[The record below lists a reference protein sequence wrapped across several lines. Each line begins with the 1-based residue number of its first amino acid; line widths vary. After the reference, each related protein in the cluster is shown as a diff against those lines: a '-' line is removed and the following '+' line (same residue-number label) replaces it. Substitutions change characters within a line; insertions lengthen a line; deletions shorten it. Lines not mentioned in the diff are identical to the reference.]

1 MADSDTI
8 AVVSSVP
15 IFMILIAIREGW
27 ARPFHR
33 RLTGLISGLRFGRPG
48 GRAAMVLWRGSRGC
62 TQEMKFARCAVATR
76 DTPRSNYVVLRA
88 FRKPLGS
95 AIGSRAAGT
104 GDRGKTR
111 TFRAVSNRSAGV
123 CLDYAS
129 LFALIYGLWAESYRG
144 VGARRAGTGDLATEW
159 LPTHEL
165 RRCWHVAA
173 SSEAKRL
180 RSALPALLWRWA
192 RPPGSP
198 MGKARWRL
206 RRFRETRR

>member
-1 MADSDTI
+1 MLWPPRWQGGDGF
-8 AVVSSVP
+8 V
-15 IFMILIAIREGW
+15 
-27 ARPFHR
+27 ARQS
-33 RLTGLISGLRFGRPG
+33 RLHPG
-48 GRAAMVLWRGSRGC
+48 GEICAMRRRN
-62 TQEMKFARCAVATR
+62 ARH
-76 DTPRSNYVVLRA
+76 PRSNYVVLRA
-88 FRKPLGS
+88 FCKPPGS
-95 AIGSRAAGT
+95 AIGSGAAGT
-104 GDRGKTR
+104 GDGGKTR

-129 LFALIYGLWAESYRG
+129 LFALIYGMWAESYRG
-144 VGARRAGTGDLATEW
+144 VGARRAGIGDLATEW

-198 MGKARWRL
+198 MGKARWRP
-206 RRFRETRR
+206 RRFRE